1 MDITTNPALVTSVDG
16 NDTTLVIKCNLPKNG
31 TGERTAFITV
41 VSGTF
46 QFNVGATADNAA
58 CPAYIDDDKVEP
70 IAFQVAS
77 SGATDLHFHA
87 GAGSQTFRI
96 GIA

>member
-1 MDITTNPALVTSVDG
+1 MDITTNPALVTSSDA

-46 QFNVGATADNAA
+46 KFNTGATADNAA
-58 CPAYIDDDKVEP
+58 CPPYIDAEKVEP
-70 IAFQVAS
+70 FVFQVSS
-77 SGATDLHFHA
+77 SGVTDIHFKAAA
-87 GAGSQTFRI
+87 GAQTFRI